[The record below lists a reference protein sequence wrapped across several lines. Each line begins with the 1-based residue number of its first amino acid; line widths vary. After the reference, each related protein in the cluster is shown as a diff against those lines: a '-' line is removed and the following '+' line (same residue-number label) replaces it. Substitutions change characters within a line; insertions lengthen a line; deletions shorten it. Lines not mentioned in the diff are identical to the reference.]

1 MSMVEVIF
9 VILPLFIIVAAI
21 GALVLIA
28 RWQRNARRSTVKL
41 FITNEGNLRGRFNL
55 RAESAGSE
63 LSFRFALNGAS
74 LPATYTP
81 APASA
86 MTAGVN
92 PPAAA
97 YASAAPEAPSSYTAP
112 EVKGPPLASL
122 VADLLMGVGYILPGS
137 AGQSLMGAASRIRY
151 GQAVTDRAGK
161 VAGRVGAVAGSTA
174 QTSQQIGSAMGG
186 GSAKPGPAAGPLA
199 TQGVAMPSGPVVT
212 WWQTPF
218 LEPGQALELGM
229 VVTPTGSSGAKVAS
243 FKIVSRSAESD
254 DAPAVANEATIRIGG
269 PSGLGRWIPYIS
281 VVFLAVVAL
290 ALLATVRSL
299 LTSLIG
305 G

>member
-1 MSMVEVIF
+1 MSMVDVIF
-9 VILPLFIIVAAI
+9 VVLPLIIIVAAI
-21 GALVLIA
+21 GALFLIA
-28 RWQRNARRSTVKL
+28 RWQRNARRSIVKL
-41 FITNEGNLRGRFNL
+41 FITNEGNLRDRFNL

-63 LSFRFALNGAS
+63 LTFRFALNGAS
-74 LPATYTP
+74 LPVTYTP
-81 APASA
+81 APAQA
-86 MTAGVN
+86 MAAGVN
-92 PPAAA
+92 PPAAT
-97 YASAAPEAPSSYTAP
+97 YAPAASEAPASYTVP

-174 QTSQQIGSAMGG
+174 KTSQQIGSTIGG
-186 GSAKPGPAAGPLA
+186 GAAGPGPTGGA
-199 TQGVAMPSGPVVT
+199 MVTQAVAVPSGPVIT

-218 LEPGQALELGM
+218 LEPGQALELGL
-229 VVTPTGSSGAKVAS
+229 VVTPTGASGAQAAGFRV
-243 FKIVSRSAESD
+243 VSRSAESG
-254 DAPAVANEATIRIGG
+254 DAPVVANEATIHTGG
-269 PSGLGRWIPYIS
+269 PSGFGRWIPYIS

-290 ALLATVRSL
+290 ALLTTVRSL
-299 LTSLIG
+299 LTPLIG